1 MGQQA
6 DGRLGSWFKCF
17 WRGYHDPKRHP
28 LGGFRCRDCRLVGL
42 DMESMGFEAGHV
54 SLLRRVFSR
63 EQRRGHPHAPVG
75 ARPERLLGAS

>member
-1 MGQQA
+1 VEQQT

-28 LGGFRCRDCRLVGL
+28 LGGFRCRDCRVVGL

-63 EQRRGHPHAPVG
+63 TNAEFTRTHGWEPGPG
-75 ARPERLLGAS
+75 GY

>member
-1 MGQQA
+1 MEQQA

-28 LGGFRCRDCRLVGL
+28 LGGFRCRDCRVVGT

-63 EQRRGHPHAPVG
+63 NHAELTRTHRWEPG
-75 ARPERLLGAS
+75 PSGY